1 MLLSI
6 SHWQRVGIK
15 TIALS
20 LPLSLSLFGDLVKAA
35 GAPVEQVAA
44 SILREIAAPPV
55 ICPHTT
61 LPTELRS
68 RISFFSLKS
77 FLEFLVN
84 PVMRIRIHLD
94 AWFQIQRLKMKG
106 KAEFNQQ
113 TFGVF
118 FHIKFYFSSL
128 KLKK

>member
-1 MLLSI
+1 MQSI

-20 LPLSLSLFGDLVKAA
+20 LSPSLSLFGDLVKAA

-77 FLEFLVN
+77 NSFLVN
-84 PVMRIRIHLD
+84 QVMRIRIHLD
-94 AWFQIQRLKMKG
+94 ARFQIQRLKMNG
-106 KAEFNQQ
+106 KAEFKQQ
-113 TFGVF
+113 IFGF
-118 FHIKFYFSSL
+118 FFRI
-128 KLKK
+128 

>member
-1 MLLSI
+1 MQSI

-20 LPLSLSLFGDLVKAA
+20 LSPSLSLFGDLVKAA

-77 FLEFLVN
+77 NEFLVN

-94 AWFQIQRLKMKG
+94 AWFQIQRLKIKG

-113 TFGVF
+113 IFGF
-118 FHIKFYFSSL
+118 FFVVNYIFQV
-128 KLKK
+128 

>member
-1 MLLSI
+1 MQSI

-15 TIALS
+15 IIALS
-20 LPLSLSLFGDLVKAA
+20 LSLSPSLSLFGDLVKAA

-77 FLEFLVN
+77 NTFLVN
-84 PVMRIRIHLD
+84 QVMRIRIHLD
-94 AWFQIQRLKMKG
+94 ARFQIQRLKMNG
-106 KAEFNQQ
+106 KAEFKQQ
-113 TFGVF
+113 IFGVYFVGNYF
-118 FHIKFYFSSL
+118 FQV
-128 KLKK
+128 

>member
-1 MLLSI
+1 MQSI

-20 LPLSLSLFGDLVKAA
+20 LFPSLSLFGDLVKAA
-35 GAPVEQVAA
+35 GAPVKQVAA

-77 FLEFLVN
+77 NEFLVN

-94 AWFQIQRLKMKG
+94 AWFQIQRLKIKG

-113 TFGVF
+113 IFGVF
-118 FHIKFYFSSL
+118 FVLNFIFQV
-128 KLKK
+128 